1 MDNPIEC
8 QITFA
13 VSTDRPFILEEIER
27 YTEEY
32 GSFDDFFEPHDRE
45 WLISDVAALFTDESV
60 YLEFIESGQAEIID
74 SEEYLTFCVERA
86 LEGRLY

>member
-8 QITFA
+8 QVTFA
-13 VSTDRPFILEEIER
+13 VSTDRPFIWEEIER
-27 YTEEY
+27 QTEAH
-32 GSFDDFFEPHDRE
+32 GSVDDFFEPHDRE

-60 YLEFIESGQAEIID
+60 YLEFIEDGPTEIID
-74 SEEYLTFCVERA
+74 SEEYLTFCVERV

>member
-8 QITFA
+8 QITFT

-32 GSFDDFFEPHDRE
+32 GSFDDFFEPRDRE
-45 WLISDVAALFTDESV
+45 WLISDVATLFTDESV
-60 YLEFIESGQAEIID
+60 YLEFIEDGPTEIID
-74 SEEYLTFCVERA
+74 SEEYLTFCVERV

>member
-8 QITFA
+8 QITFT

-45 WLISDVAALFTDESV
+45 WLISDVATLFTDESV
-60 YLEFIESGQAEIID
+60 YLEFIEDGPAEIID

>member
-8 QITFA
+8 QITFT

>member
-45 WLISDVAALFTDESV
+45 WLISDVATLFTDESV

>member
-8 QITFA
+8 QITFT

-60 YLEFIESGQAEIID
+60 YLEFIEDGPTEIID
-74 SEEYLTFCVERA
+74 SEEYLTFCVERV

>member
-8 QITFA
+8 QITFT

-60 YLEFIESGQAEIID
+60 YLEFIESGHAEIID